1 MVKFTCIVAAAV
13 LLCSALVY
21 CAPAEQ
27 EITYL
32 PGAPEGW
39 NSTFQMYSGYM
50 SINSNTN
57 SSYFYWFVTSQRD
70 PVTDPLLLWMNGGP
84 GASSL
89 MGFFTEHGPFRP
101 NPDGETLAMYPYA
114 WNRIA
119 NVLYVEAPVGVGFSY
134 SDVSLEYITND
145 NKTAAQNY
153 EFLLNWFE
161 AFPEYQANDFWITGE
176 SYAGKYCPQLAAQVL
191 DGIEAGNT
199 PWLNMKGIMVGNP
212 GTESDWY
219 GAPDEYAFLTTLYNH
234 FIIPQA
240 NYTAA
245 HAACNWGDFLSNCDT
260 VYTDPTSDCRKATIA
275 ALTYLPDVIDP
286 YDLYAP
292 VCLSD
297 NPEAAKRWDSTL
309 RKRHPVLNLA
319 SSGVTFY
326 PCIDDFMSA
335 YLNQPDVQE
344 AIHVMPTNWKYE
356 GGIVYLNEYVQSV
369 IPLWQR
375 FITDTDWNLVVFSG
389 DVDAAVPTVGTER
402 WINCLDL
409 PIVNGWRP
417 WMYDG
422 QTAGFVQDF
431 SRMTFITIKGAGHM
445 VPYYLPAQGYEF
457 FAQYMSRFY

>member
-1 MVKFTCIVAAAV
+1 MAKFTCLVAIAV
-13 LLCSALVY
+13 VLCSALAY
-21 CAPAEQ
+21 CAPADQ

-39 NSTFQMYSGYM
+39 NSTFQMYSGYI
-50 SINSNTN
+50 SINENTN

-70 PVTDPLLLWMNGGP
+70 PVNDPLLLWMNGGP

-101 NPDGETLAMYPYA
+101 NPDGETLSMYPYA

-134 SDVSLEYITND
+134 SDMPLEYITND

-245 HAACNWGDFLSNCDT
+245 HTACNWGNFLNNCDT
-260 VYTDPTSDCRKATIA
+260 DYTDRSSDCRKATIA
-275 ALTYLPDVIDP
+275 ALEYLPPVIDP

-297 NPEAAKRWDSTL
+297 DPEAAKRWDSIL

-326 PCIDDFMSA
+326 PCIDNYMQD
-335 YLNQPDVQE
+335 YLNQPEVQE
-344 AIHVMPTNWKYE
+344 AIHVMPTEWVYE

-375 FITDTDWNLVVFSG
+375 FITDTDWNLLVFSG

-402 WINCLDL
+402 WINCLGL
-409 PIVNGWRP
+409 PIANGWRP

-422 QTAGFVQDF
+422 QTAGFIQDF

-445 VPYYLPAQGYEF
+445 VPYYLPAQGFEF
-457 FAQYMSRFY
+457 FDQYMSRFY